1 MDRITLDSMNLEC
14 IVGILPSE
22 RIETQRMQ
30 LNLSL
35 EIDLQTCAETGDL
48 SHSVNYAV
56 VSKAARFLAG
66 EGKFWLIESLGLAIC
81 RVVLASP
88 GPGQD
93 SAQVKGC
100 TVHIRKPDIL
110 EGRSVPG
117 VELSRNAPLN
127 IEERTEDGCV
137 VQCLVQTGRD
147 AAWRVLVPENGE
159 YSPGLGAQCTVLW
172 GPAEATEDRW
182 ISPGG
187 PSGILVVKSD

>member
-30 LNLSL
+30 LTLSL
-35 EIDLQTCAETGDL
+35 EMDLQACAETGDL
-48 SHSVNYAV
+48 THSVNYAV

-88 GPGQD
+88 GQGQD
-93 SAQVKGC
+93 SAQVQGC

-117 VELSRNAPLN
+117 VELSRNAPLD
-127 IEERTEDGCV
+127 IQEQAVRGCV
-137 VQCLVQTGRD
+137 VQCLVDTGRD
-147 AAWRVLVPENGE
+147 AAWRVMIPENGE
-159 YSPGLGAQCTVLW
+159 YIPDLGTVCTVLW
-172 GPAEATEDRW
+172 GPAEVSGSDW
-182 ISPGG
+182 KSPGG
-187 PSGILVVKSD
+187 PSGILVVKSN